1 MITNKD
7 KQNLKFVKFEKKL
20 ITKKY
25 IGWLNDKSLMKYS
38 RHNKTYFDKKK
49 CMEYLELNLL
59 NKNLFYAILL
69 KNKKIY
75 VHIGN
80 ILATIDHKNKR
91 ADISIL
97 IGDKDFTN
105 KKLGTYVWKKFI
117 KKIIKLNR
125 FNLITAG
132 TKETNF
138 KMVKIFKSSKMKLL
152 KIPDYYVDNRKKFL
166 K

>member
-1 MITNKD
+1 M
-7 KQNLKFVKFEKKL
+7 
-20 ITKKY
+20 
-25 IGWLNDKSLMKYS
+25 
-38 RHNKTYFDKKK
+38 
-49 CMEYLELNLL
+49 
-59 NKNLFYAILL
+59 ILL

-117 KKIIKLNR
+117 KNNKIK
-125 FNLITAG
+125 
-132 TKETNF
+132 
-138 KMVKIFKSSKMKLL
+138 
-152 KIPDYYVDNRKKFL
+152 
-166 K
+166 